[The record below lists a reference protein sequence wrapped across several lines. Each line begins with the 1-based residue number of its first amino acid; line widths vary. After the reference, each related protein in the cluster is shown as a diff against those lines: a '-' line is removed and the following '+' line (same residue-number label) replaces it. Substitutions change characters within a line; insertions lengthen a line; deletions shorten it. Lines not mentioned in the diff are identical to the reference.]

1 MPRARSGRPAARLR
15 PRWPHT
21 TDLRHRKRHRPR
33 CGRRREAPRRR
44 SLSHRSRTG
53 RAARRGDGV
62 GGLDRDRRGALHC
75 TTRSAAAWAG
85 GARHRKRSLRKSAKN
100 AHCPGWHGD
109 TKPEGKAVTTLD
121 CLKGATRPSSSGR
134 PEAGGVAHGGNDGG
148 ILPPAELEVHDVYT
162 RAPVAAPRRPASGT
176 TGPCPPT
183 SCRARSRSRCGP

>member
-1 MPRARSGRPAARLR
+1 MSTRASVIGDELIAEQGAERKRRQAAQLAEARKKKRRGGSGHGDVTKAKQGSDRLR
-15 PRWPHT
+15 PRRPRT
-21 TDLRHRKRHRPR
+21 TDLRHRKRHHPR

-100 AHCPGWHGD
+100 AHCPGQPG
-109 TKPEGKAVTTLD
+109 E
-121 CLKGATRPSSSGR
+121 TRPAVAK
-134 PEAGGVAHGGNDGG
+134 AGEWIFFLD
-148 ILPPAELEVHDVYT
+148 
-162 RAPVAAPRRPASGT
+162 PRI
-176 TGPCPPT
+176 
-183 SCRARSRSRCGP
+183 